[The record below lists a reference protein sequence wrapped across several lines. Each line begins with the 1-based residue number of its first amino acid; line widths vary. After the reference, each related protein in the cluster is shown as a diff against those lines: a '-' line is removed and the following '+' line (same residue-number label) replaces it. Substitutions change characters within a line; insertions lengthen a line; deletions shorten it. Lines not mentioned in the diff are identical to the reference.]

1 MAALLDEFAS
11 KLVGILAGMVKEEVE
26 MLLGVPGEMTK
37 LETTLRDLSRILADA
52 ERRRIRDRDSATEG
66 WVKELKDAMYDTD
79 DVLDLC
85 QLMDGGDDPSTPI
98 SAPKNSSR
106 WRCEIPKMF
115 FCFRNPVVAHEI
127 GRKIQAINQQL
138 EDLARRSSRFGFIT
152 QAINSS
158 GDSINNTSNF
168 SSSNTGSVFIQSD
181 VVGEKIEEDK
191 KKIVDM
197 LIERAYT
204 PIGSKDNNDVVV
216 AVAITGTGGIGKTTL
231 AQMIFDD
238 TRVKENFEERIWLS
252 VNQDVNEINVL
263 QTLLA
268 YFGSKHEGCAGNK
281 NLLEV
286 TLVDTIRQKKKFLLV
301 MDDVWSE
308 KVWYGLLRAPL
319 SHGAPG
325 SQVLVTT
332 RNAGV
337 ALGMKAQHLHR
348 VDKLQPEDAWILLKN
363 QVSYNFHF
371 LLQLFTKLHAER
383 NNCIKNIT
391 PSVREYIH
399 QHTN

>member
-1 MAALLDEFAS
+1 MAALPDEFAS

-66 WVKELKDAMYDTD
+66 WVKELKDAMYDAD

-85 QLMDGGDDPSTPI
+85 QLMDGRDDPSTPI

-106 WRCEIPKMF
+106 WCCEIPKMF

-158 GDSINNTSNF
+158 GDAINNTSNF
-168 SSSNTGSVFIQSD
+168 SSSNTGSVFTQSD

-197 LIERAYT
+197 LIKKKDAS
-204 PIGSKDNNDVVV
+204 IGSKGNNNDVFV
-216 AVAITGTGGIGKTTL
+216 AIAITGMGGIGKTTL
-231 AQMIFDD
+231 AQMVFNDSK
-238 TRVKENFEERIWLS
+238 VEENFEERIWLS
-252 VNQDVNEINVL
+252 VNHDVNEINVL
-263 QTLLA
+263 QSLLTS
-268 YFGSKHEGCAGNK
+268 FGLKHEDCAGNK
-281 NLLEV
+281 DSLKRALK
-286 TLVDTIRQKKKFLLV
+286 DTIQQKKKFLLV

-308 KVWYGLLRAPL
+308 KVWYELLRAPL
-319 SHGAPG
+319 SHGASG
-325 SQVLVTT
+325 SQILVTT
-332 RNAGV
+332 RNVEV
-337 ALGMKAQHLHR
+337 AIGMKAQHLHR
-348 VDKLQPEDAWILLKN
+348 VDKLQPEDAWVLLKN
-363 QVSYNFHF
+363 QVSYNFNI
-371 LLQLFTKLHAER
+371 LLQLFT
-383 NNCIKNIT
+383 IT
-391 PSVREYIH
+391 VCCT
-399 QHTN
+399 Q

>member
-1 MAALLDEFAS
+1 MAALPDAFAS

-52 ERRRIRDRDSATEG
+52 ERRRIRDRDLAMEG

-85 QLMDGGDDPSTPI
+85 RLMEGGGGPSTPI
-98 SAPKNSSR
+98 SAPR
-106 WRCEIPKMF
+106 WCCEIPKMF

-138 EDLARRSSRFGFIT
+138 EDLARRSSRFGFII

-197 LIERAYT
+197 LVKKKDASV
-204 PIGSKDNNDVVV
+204 GSKGNNNDVVV
-216 AVAITGTGGIGKTTL
+216 AIAITGMGGIGKTTL
-231 AQMIFDD
+231 AQMVFNDSK
-238 TRVKENFEERIWLS
+238 VEENFEERIWLS
-252 VNQDVNEINVL
+252 VNHDVNEINVL
-263 QTLLA
+263 KSLLTS
-268 YFGSKHEGCAGNK
+268 FGLKHEDCAGNK
-281 NLLEV
+281 DSLKGALK
-286 TLVDTIRQKKKFLLV
+286 DTVQQKKKFLLV

-308 KVWYGLLRAPL
+308 KVWYELLREPL
-319 SHGAPG
+319 SHGASG
-325 SQVLVTT
+325 SQILVTT
-332 RNAGV
+332 RNVEV
-337 ALGMKAQHLHR
+337 AIGMKAQHLHR

-363 QVSYNFHF
+363 QVSYDFNI
-371 LLQLFTKLHAER
+371 LLQLFT
-383 NNCIKNIT
+383 IT
-391 PSVREYIH
+391 VCCT
-399 QHTN
+399 Q

>member
-1 MAALLDEFAS
+1 
-11 KLVGILAGMVKEEVE
+11 
-26 MLLGVPGEMTK
+26 
-37 LETTLRDLSRILADA
+37 
-52 ERRRIRDRDSATEG
+52 
-66 WVKELKDAMYDTD
+66 
-79 DVLDLC
+79 
-85 QLMDGGDDPSTPI
+85 
-98 SAPKNSSR
+98 
-106 WRCEIPKMF
+106 
-115 FCFRNPVVAHEI
+115 
-127 GRKIQAINQQL
+127 
-138 EDLARRSSRFGFIT
+138 
-152 QAINSS
+152 
-158 GDSINNTSNF
+158 
-168 SSSNTGSVFIQSD
+168 
-181 VVGEKIEEDK
+181 
-191 KKIVDM
+191 M

-308 KVWYGLLRAPL
+308 KVWDGLLRAPL

-371 LLQLFTKLHAER
+371 LLQLFTKLHAEH

>member
-1 MAALLDEFAS
+1 MAALLDELAS

-52 ERRRIRDRDSATEG
+52 ERRRIRDRNSATEG
-66 WVKELKDAMYDTD
+66 WVKELKDAMYDAD

-85 QLMDGGDDPSTPI
+85 QLMDGRDDPSTPI

-106 WRCEIPKMF
+106 WCCEIPKMF

-158 GDSINNTSNF
+158 GDAINNTSNF
-168 SSSNTGSVFIQSD
+168 SSSNTGSVFTQSD

-197 LIERAYT
+197 LIKKKDASV
-204 PIGSKDNNDVVV
+204 GSKGNNNDVVV
-216 AVAITGTGGIGKTTL
+216 AIAITGMGGIGKTTL
-231 AQMIFDD
+231 AQMVFNDSK
-238 TRVKENFEERIWLS
+238 VEENFEERIWLS
-252 VNQDVNEINVL
+252 VNHDVNEINVL
-263 QTLLA
+263 QSLLTS
-268 YFGSKHEGCAGNK
+268 FGLKHEDCAGNK
-281 NLLEV
+281 DSLKRALK
-286 TLVDTIRQKKKFLLV
+286 DTIQQKKKFLLV

-308 KVWYGLLRAPL
+308 KVWYELLRAPL
-319 SHGAPG
+319 SHGASG
-325 SQVLVTT
+325 SQILVTT
-332 RNAGV
+332 RNVEV
-337 ALGMKAQHLHR
+337 AIGMKAQHLHR

-363 QVSYNFHF
+363 QVSYDFNI
-371 LLQLFTKLHAER
+371 LLQLFT
-383 NNCIKNIT
+383 IT
-391 PSVREYIH
+391 VCCT
-399 QHTN
+399 Q